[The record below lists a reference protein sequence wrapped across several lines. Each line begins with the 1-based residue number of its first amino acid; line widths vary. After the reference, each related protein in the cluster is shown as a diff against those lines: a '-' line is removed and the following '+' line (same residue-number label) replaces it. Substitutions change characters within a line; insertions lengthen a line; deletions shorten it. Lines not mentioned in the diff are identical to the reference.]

1 MNTSVGQARAALGA
15 RLRELR
21 RDAGLSGKSLA
32 IVCDWHPAKTSRIEL
47 GKQQPSEGDLLAWCR
62 ATDSMLVYDDLVA
75 TLRNIQSAYLE
86 WRRVVAS
93 GRAHRQRQSLEIE
106 GRARHIRWFENWV
119 VPGLLQTPAYA
130 KAILTECR
138 ALVPGGRDD
147 TDDAVSVRMARQRI
161 LESGTRRF
169 AFVIGE
175 AALWQTVGTSVT
187 MAEQMRTLIRHADN
201 PRVDLAVVP
210 LAANAPVGSHGFS
223 MFDRDKVMVE
233 TISAELTVT
242 RPSEIAI
249 YDDAFRTMHSMAL
262 HGDAATDLIAR
273 IAARH
278 EEQ

>member
-1 MNTSVGQARAALGA
+1 
-15 RLRELR
+15 
-21 RDAGLSGKSLA
+21 
-32 IVCDWHPAKTSRIEL
+32 
-47 GKQQPSEGDLLAWCR
+47 
-62 ATDSMLVYDDLVA
+62 MLVYDDLVA

-147 TDDAVSVRMARQRI
+147 LDEAVTIRMARQRI
-161 LESGTRRF
+161 LQSGTRRF

-175 AALWQTVGTSVT
+175 AALWQTVGTRTV
-187 MAEQMRTLIRHADN
+187 MVEQMHTLIQHADN

-210 LAANAPVGSHGFS
+210 LSANAPVGSHGFS
-223 MFDRDKVMVE
+223 IFDRVRVMVE

-242 RPSEIAI
+242 RPSEIAV
-249 YDDAFRTMHSMAL
+249 YDDAFRIMHGMAL
-262 HGDAATDLIAR
+262 HGEAATELIAK
-273 IAARH
+273 IAEWH
-278 EEQ
+278 EKH

>member
-1 MNTSVGQARAALGA
+1 
-15 RLRELR
+15 
-21 RDAGLSGKSLA
+21 
-32 IVCDWHPAKTSRIEL
+32 
-47 GKQQPSEGDLLAWCR
+47 
-62 ATDSMLVYDDLVA
+62 MLVYDDLVA

-130 KAILTECR
+130 KAILTERR